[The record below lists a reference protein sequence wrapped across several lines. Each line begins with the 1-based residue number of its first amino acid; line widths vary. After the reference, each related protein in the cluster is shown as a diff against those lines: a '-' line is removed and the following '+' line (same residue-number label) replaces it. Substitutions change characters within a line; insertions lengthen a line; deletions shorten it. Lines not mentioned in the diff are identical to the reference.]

1 MRRSRK
7 KPVASGVA
15 REEQRPATAAAP
27 QRRQQPPADKV
38 MQQQRKRHQDEVS
51 TLTTKNYR
59 LAKELAD
66 LRLKHRDECKNVTR
80 LTMENMNLAS
90 RCREAIS
97 HVAMLKKELAMQQ
110 KRTAQALASQRE
122 QTKRMTDSLT
132 NSFMSLSTPDSNS
145 AKTTRTPSK
154 SHRVSIGDE
163 EDDNLTRLV
172 SSTPSPDRTG
182 LQHRIENDAEND
194 AESFSRIIVV
204 ESSSTSTTSATTRTP
219 SSPLEQRQD
228 SPATTATSSPS
239 DEDED
244 EDDTVLDSIALA
256 PSTLSESPEKVGGRE
271 DKEQEQLDVYSTP
284 KKSERPTGDTF
295 PDAVRNDAVN
305 TSADRDGL
313 FPFSASPQV
322 FADSNTNNAS
332 KSYDEAFPSDS
343 IEQSDPKSQRRLN
356 LMNSVD
362 AFEQSFSIDFSDS
375 FSPKEGN
382 SSGPGEKIY
391 NPFFATPEKQKS
403 RAELDGFS
411 TPKEEKKTGEPTDAL
426 DLEPT
431 TPPKAFKSTHE
442 VINNDTDSSEH
453 RPKRPEKI
461 NSAAARARYVRA
473 LGPRAESSRNDKS
486 LPAESNSNPTAL
498 SRRIQQK
505 KLLDKNLQA
514 ISKSG
519 GATPEFA
526 SNDKAQK
533 SRNSIIDIVDAFEE
547 NPGSIN
553 DEAKQQKPSIASR
566 FQGPIKSLRRRA
578 VKKPI
583 SYAEP
588 PLNTKLRRGDTFF
601 PKTSP
606 AMTEGDQNQA
616 PNGISTTPI
625 VSP

>member
-1 MRRSRK
+1 
-7 KPVASGVA
+7 
-15 REEQRPATAAAP
+15 
-27 QRRQQPPADKV
+27 
-38 MQQQRKRHQDEVS
+38 
-51 TLTTKNYR
+51 
-59 LAKELAD
+59 
-66 LRLKHRDECKNVTR
+66 
-80 LTMENMNLAS
+80 MNLAS

-132 NSFMSLSTPDSNS
+132 NSFMSLGTPDSNS
-145 AKTTRTPSK
+145 AKTTRSPSK

-163 EDDNLTRLV
+163 EDNNLMRLV
-172 SSTPSPDRTG
+172 STTHSPDRVG
-182 LQHRIENDAEND
+182 LHHRVEND
-194 AESFSRIIVV
+194 AESFSKIIVV
-204 ESSSTSTTSATTRTP
+204 ESSSTSTTSATTKAP
-219 SSPLEQRQD
+219 SSPLQQRQD
-228 SPATTATSSPS
+228 SPATIATSSPS
-239 DEDED
+239 DED
-244 EDDTVLDSIALA
+244 EDDTVLDSIALE
-256 PSTLSESPEKVGGRE
+256 PSTLSESTEKVGDGE
-271 DKEQEQLDVYSTP
+271 DKEQQQPDVYSTP
-284 KKSERPTGDTF
+284 KKSGRSTGDTF
-295 PDAVRNDAVN
+295 PDAVN

-322 FADSNTNNAS
+322 FAKSNSNSTS
-332 KSYDEAFPSDS
+332 KSYDEAFPSGS
-343 IEQSDPKSQRRLN
+343 VEQPDPKSQRRWN
-356 LMNSVD
+356 LMNSID
-362 AFEQSFSIDFSDS
+362 AFEQSFSIDFTDS
-375 FSPKEGN
+375 FTPKESN
-382 SSGPGEKIY
+382 TSGSGEKIY
-391 NPFFATPEKQKS
+391 NPFFATPEKQKT
-403 RAELDGFS
+403 RAELNGFS
-411 TPKEEKKTGEPTDAL
+411 TPKEEKKTGEPTDTL

-431 TPPKAFKSTHE
+431 TPPKTFKISHE
-442 VINNDTDSSEH
+442 VICNDADSSEN

-461 NSAAARARYVRA
+461 NYAAARAKYERA
-473 LGPRAESSRNDKS
+473 LGPRAESAENDKS

-514 ISKSG
+514 ISNAG
-519 GATPEFA
+519 GATREFA
-526 SNDKAQK
+526 SSDKAQK

-547 NPGSIN
+547 NPGSSN
-553 DEAKQQKPSIASR
+553 DEAKQQKSSTASR

-601 PKTSP
+601 PKTGP